1 MLKDVPN
8 SVRGTFTAS
17 LLTCFGLVL
26 AVQNL
31 LINSAETNRLKFTL
45 SFLASRRGL
54 VEAFLIPI
62 FVALATGVLVYLTCK
77 IRFALNSHAFSRR
90 VSLFFLIGAYL
101 GLSSVGVMAL
111 DFLAF

>member
-1 MLKDVPN
+1 MLKNVPT
-8 SVRGTFTAS
+8 SVRGTFNAS

-31 LINSAETNRLKFTL
+31 FVNSEETNRLKFTL
-45 SFLASRRGL
+45 NFLASRRGL

-62 FVALATGVLVYLTCK
+62 FVALMTGVLVYLNGK
-77 IRFALNSHAFSRR
+77 IRLTLNSHAISRR

-101 GLSSVGVMAL
+101 GLSSAGVFAL